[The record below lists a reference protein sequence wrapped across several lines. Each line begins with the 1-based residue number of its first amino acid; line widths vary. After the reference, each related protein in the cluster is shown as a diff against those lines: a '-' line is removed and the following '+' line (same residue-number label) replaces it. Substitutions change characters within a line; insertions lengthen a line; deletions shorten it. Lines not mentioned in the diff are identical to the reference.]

1 MEEQVVS
8 RAHRMGQTRPVLVET
23 LAMRGTIEEQML
35 EYLQVF
41 LYLLLLA
48 NFSSGCFGRYLIMT
62 GNIWWTILQ
71 TLWLNEMGW
80 DSACYICLCTWFGNF
95 EFQDPVDR
103 RKGQLQD
110 GHNLGGRSSQ
120 RSSHDPAESSY
131 LAHLDF
137 VRTAKKMVD
146 WSKLYEGYP
155 LCFLSSLCLK
165 DSCSHSTTKC
175 KRACLVWFVTASEW
189 SHIFGLTSFST
200 V

>member
-35 EYLQVF
+35 EYL
-41 LYLLLLA
+41 
-48 NFSSGCFGRYLIMT
+48 
-62 GNIWWTILQ
+62 
-71 TLWLNEMGW
+71 
-80 DSACYICLCTWFGNF
+80 
-95 EFQDPVDR
+95 QDPVDR

-146 WSKLYEGYP
+146 
-155 LCFLSSLCLK
+155 
-165 DSCSHSTTKC
+165 
-175 KRACLVWFVTASEW
+175 
-189 SHIFGLTSFST
+189 
-200 V
+200 